1 MYERHL
7 VGPLFRPWAEMIIE
21 EIELSRGDRQ
31 GLNMMSALRRPTLD
45 MKNLES
51 MRTHSGDLI

>member
-31 GLNMMSALRRPTLD
+31 GL
-45 MKNLES
+45 K
-51 MRTHSGDLI
+51 